1 MLAFSKYFI
10 KNQDGRY
17 SIVNS
22 NFEELTKQ
30 NYHFLEYA
38 YDNYFIATNE
48 QDKVGVIDSEEN
60 VVVDF
65 KYDLIQLIKGKLIFQ
80 ARDFETNR
88 IDIYD
93 NKFDLALE
101 MSNANIDILEKGIK
115 VYNNEQEIFLDNT
128 GKVITK

>member
-1 MLAFSKYFI
+1 MKTANKRRSFQAVMMAVMMIVCVMLTTMRAHAE
-10 KNQDGRY
+10 D
-17 SIVNS
+17 
-22 NFEELTKQ
+22 ETE
-30 NYHFLEYA
+30 
-38 YDNYFIATNE
+38 
-48 QDKVGVIDSEEN
+48 VIDSEEN